1 MRKCNNCKEWIP
13 REYQFCPVCGAT
25 QSKKTAKANQSS
37 GNGSGCYI
45 AVIIAIIFAIIGG
58 ISYYMYTQ
66 GVFGQFGEQE
76 ECDTTQM
83 WSDTITCDQELPSRL
98 SLTSA
103 TFRNNLMVS
112 IDLKITPSGKVT
124 GTFREHDGNRTFNIS
139 GDADKSTG
147 EIIVK
152 NAQQDLR
159 MTLTPLGGAGNYD
172 CHWYYKG
179 KEDYAYFYQ
188 TETEQTES
196 PTEKAVEKTDSVAIE
211 VDNIASDEELD
222 TIGTPADSIG
232 KKTSAENKVN
242 QQLKKL
248 KLSGTMGDHIE
259 IKMNLFDLE
268 NGKGEYYYVSQGPTR
283 ILTLKCQK
291 DDDGNIIMTETDPNG
306 KATGKFKGRI
316 ENGKFKG
323 GFTNSK
329 GKEFPVT
336 LKSE

>member
-13 REYQFCPVCGAT
+13 REYQFCPVCGVN
-25 QSKKTAKANQSS
+25 QSKKSANANQST

-45 AVIIAIIFAIIGG
+45 AVIIIIIFAIIGG

-83 WSDTITCDQELPSRL
+83 WSDTIPCDQELPSRL
-98 SLTSA
+98 SLTSS
-103 TFRNNLMVS
+103 TFSNNIMVS

-124 GTFREHDGNRTFNIS
+124 GTFREHDGNRSFNIS

-147 EIIVK
+147 EIIIK
-152 NAQQDLR
+152 NTQQDLR

-188 TETEQTES
+188 SEAEITETGKENTEG
-196 PTEKAVEKTDSVAIE
+196 EKDSAVVETNDVNVE
-211 VDNIASDEELD
+211 DFD
-222 TIGTPADSIG
+222 TIGTPIDTIG
-232 KKTSAENKVN
+232 KKIAAENKAN
-242 QQLKKL
+242 HQLKKL
-248 KLSGTMGDHIE
+248 QLSGTMGDHIE

-268 NGKGEYYYVSQGPTR
+268 NGKGEYYYVSQGSTR

-291 DDDGNIIMTETDPNG
+291 DDNGNIIMTETDPNG
-306 KATGKFKGRI
+306 KTTGKFKGRI
-316 ENGKFKG
+316 ENGEFNG
-323 GFTNSK
+323 SFTNSK